1 MPITKSSH
9 VKVSM
14 LCKVLR
20 NHKED
25 IYEASVNFS
34 CSVSV
39 FMSFRSK
46 LDDKYSC

>member
-14 LCKVLR
+14 LCKVLW
-20 NHKED
+20 NHKD
-25 IYEASVNFS
+25 FYEASVNFS
-34 CSVSV
+34 CSVNV

-46 LDDKYSC
+46 LVDKYSC